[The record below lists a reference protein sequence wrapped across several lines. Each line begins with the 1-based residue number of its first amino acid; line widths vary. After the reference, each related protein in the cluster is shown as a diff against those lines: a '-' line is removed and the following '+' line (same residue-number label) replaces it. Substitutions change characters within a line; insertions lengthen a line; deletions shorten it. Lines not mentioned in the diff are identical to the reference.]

1 MTLQRYLVY
10 GFDVES
16 DLALST
22 VPALVADAPRPR
34 MRLRLGT
41 ADFFAARTSGVTF
54 PDNDWIQQIVLPDGG
69 IYVWVKDVLQTI
81 VSPDGRTATCR
92 WMDGADH
99 RAFEANL
106 LNFAISAVL
115 TLLGEEPL
123 HATVVALGPGVAQG
137 RTVGLMGPSG
147 TGKSTLAAC
156 LIGQGGDLVTD
167 DMLRLELG
175 SGGAVAHPGPYRLK
189 LLPDTA
195 RRLLPQ
201 AAERGHFNEET
212 EKLLVQP
219 SPTANDGK
227 PRRLDALFWL
237 GKPGEAAAGAI
248 PTSVPI
254 SVPAARRLTGN
265 ELARA
270 LISSAMN
277 IRYHAPDRLARQMRF
292 AESVAALLPVHALDY
307 PRSFATLDRVTT
319 EIRRAVAA

>member
-16 DLALST
+16 ELALTT
-22 VPALVADAPRPR
+22 VPLLDSDGLASDETRPR
-34 MRLRLGT
+34 MHLRLGT

-54 PDNDWIQQIVLPDGG
+54 LDNDWIQQIVLPDGG

-92 WMDGADH
+92 WMDGADR

-106 LNFAISAVL
+106 LNFALSAAL

-123 HATVVALGPGVAQG
+123 HATVVALGPGPAQG

-175 SGGAVAHPGPYRLK
+175 PAGAVAHPGPYRLK

-201 AAERGHFNEET
+201 AAGRGHFNEET

-237 GKPGEAAAGAI
+237 GKPGEAAADAL
-248 PTSVPI
+248 
-254 SVPAARRLTGN
+254 PAARRLTGN

-292 AESVAALLPVHALDY
+292 AESVAAVLPVHALDY
-307 PRSFATLDRVTT
+307 PRSFAALDRVTT